1 MVCRKERHVIIVL
14 KVKLKVQELLVR
26 LGKNWFE
33 VGEYKKL
40 PNEVGG
46 SSTTLPENVHL
57 EMKALLYVYNKL
69 KNPSFEDILDFHQKF
84 ESIHPFQDGNG
95 RVGRLIM
102 FRELL
107 RLGFVPFIITDDLKM
122 YYYNGLRNWPNIK
135 GYLLDT
141 CLTAQDN
148 FKFILQRFRI
158 PFND

>member
-107 RLGFVPFIITDDLKM
+107 RLCAI
-122 YYYNGLRNWPNIK
+122 YNHR
-135 GYLLDT
+135 
-141 CLTAQDN
+141 
-148 FKFILQRFRI
+148 
-158 PFND
+158 